1 MSRWDA
7 LLWPPWFPVRARLP
21 LIAQIAGGAALV
33 AAMAMPRWSEVAQQP
48 AVAHETTDPP
58 ASTVAQASTVP
69 MKSSAPDV
77 ATVSTPLAVTEP
89 TRPAHLNLDVRH
101 SFQSVDLSIS
111 VDGSRVLDT
120 TLAGSGK
127 RFRVFGK
134 RAERSF
140 TKSLNLSPGVR
151 VVRVRVRSAADK
163 FDQTRVER
171 FDLESAAVAAL
182 EIEADRSGL
191 SVVADRPPPPKP
203 PPAPAPAPAPQVTQV
218 PQAVQV
224 AQAVQAAQQAGALAE
239 LYQTLR
245 SILIAVAGF
254 IGSAATG
261 FVVQE
266 FLRARKLMVR

>member
-1 MSRWDA
+1 M
-7 LLWPPWFPVRARLP
+7 
-21 LIAQIAGGAALV
+21 
-33 AAMAMPRWSEVAQQP
+33 
-48 AVAHETTDPP
+48 
-58 ASTVAQASTVP
+58 
-69 MKSSAPDV
+69 
-77 ATVSTPLAVTEP
+77 
-89 TRPAHLNLDVRH
+89 
-101 SFQSVDLSIS
+101 
-111 VDGSRVLDT
+111 LDT
-120 TLAGSGK
+120 TLAGNSK
-127 RFRVFGK
+127 RFRMFGK

-171 FDLESAAVAAL
+171 FDLDSAAVAAL
-182 EIEADRSGL
+182 EIEAGRSGL
-191 SVVADRPPPPKP
+191 SVVADRPVPPVRP
-203 PPAPAPAPAPQVTQV
+203 PAPQVIQV

-254 IGSAATG
+254 VGSAATG

-266 FLRARKLMVR
+266 FLRARKLMIR

>member
-1 MSRWDA
+1 M
-7 LLWPPWFPVRARLP
+7 P
-21 LIAQIAGGAALV
+21 L
-33 AAMAMPRWSEVAQQP
+33 
-48 AVAHETTDPP
+48 T
-58 ASTVAQASTVP
+58 
-69 MKSSAPDV
+69 
-77 ATVSTPLAVTEP
+77 VTEP
-89 TRPAHLNLDVRH
+89 PRPAHLNLDVRH

-111 VDGSRVLDT
+111 VDGTRVLDT

-140 TKSLNLSPGVR
+140 TKSLSLSPGVR

-171 FDLESAAVAAL
+171 FDLDSAAVAAL
-182 EIEADRSGL
+182 EIEAAKSGL

-203 PPAPAPAPAPQVTQV
+203 LPAPQV
-218 PQAVQV
+218 PQAVAVPQAV
-224 AQAVQAAQQAGALAE
+224 QIAQAVQAAEQAGALAE